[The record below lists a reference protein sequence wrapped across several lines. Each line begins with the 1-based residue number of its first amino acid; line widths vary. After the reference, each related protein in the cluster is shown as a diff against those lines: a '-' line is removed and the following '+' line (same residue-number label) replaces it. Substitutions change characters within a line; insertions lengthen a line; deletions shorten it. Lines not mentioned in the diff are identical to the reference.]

1 MPTKPFLHSTPAA
14 PILRTAFLTALAL
27 LAFAGNSLLCRL
39 ALAGAHTDPASFT
52 AIRLVAGAVVLALL
66 VRRRGDRLL
75 AGGSWLAAIALF
87 VYAAGFS
94 FAYVG
99 LSAATGALL
108 LFGAVQIS
116 MTGAGL
122 WHGDRLARWQVAGLF
137 GAIAGLLMLL
147 LPGLSSPAPMNAA
160 LMIAAGVA
168 WSLYS
173 LCGRGAGAPTAATAG
188 NFLRAAPLGLLLL
201 LALAPSSRFDR
212 IGVACALLSGAL
224 TSGLGYV
231 IWYKALRGLRPVTAA
246 TVQLSVPVL
255 ATIGGVVFLA
265 EPFTSRIL
273 LSSAAILGG
282 MGLVILARP
291 SPPS

>member
-1 MPTKPFLHSTPAA
+1 MPTRPFSPPRAPAA
-14 PILRTAFLTALAL
+14 QIMRTALLTALAL

-52 AIRLVAGAVVLALL
+52 AIRLVAGAMVLALL
-66 VRRRGDRLL
+66 VRRRGKRLL
-75 AGGSWLAAIALF
+75 GGGSWLAATALF

-99 LSAATGALL
+99 LSTATGALL

-122 WHGDRLARWQVAGLF
+122 WHGDRLARWQVAGLL
-137 GAIAGLLMLL
+137 GALVGLLLLL
-147 LPGLSSPAPMNAA
+147 LPGLSSPAPLNAA

-168 WSLYS
+168 WSVYS
-173 LCGRGAGAPTAATAG
+173 LRGRGAGDPTAATAG
-188 NFLRAAPLGLLLL
+188 NFLRAAPMGLLL
-201 LALAPSSRFDR
+201 LALAPPSRFDR
-212 IGVACALLSGAL
+212 TGVACALLSGAL

-255 ATIGGVVFLA
+255 ATIGGMVFLA
-265 EPFTSRIL
+265 EPFTTRIL

-282 MGLVILARP
+282 MALVILARP

>member
-1 MPTKPFLHSTPAA
+1 MPTRPFSPKRAPAA
-14 PILRTAFLTALAL
+14 QIMRTALLTALAL

-52 AIRLVAGAVVLALL
+52 AIRLVAGAMVLALL
-66 VRRRGDRLL
+66 VRRRGKRLL
-75 AGGSWLAAIALF
+75 GGGSWLAATALF

-99 LSAATGALL
+99 LSTATGALL

-122 WHGDRLARWQVAGLF
+122 WHGDRLARWQVAGLL
-137 GAIAGLLMLL
+137 GALAGLLLLL
-147 LPGLSSPAPMNAA
+147 LPGLSSPAPLNAV

-168 WSLYS
+168 WSVYS
-173 LCGRGAGAPTAATAG
+173 LRGRGAGDPTAATAG
-188 NFLRAAPLGLLLL
+188 NFLRAAPMGLLLL
-201 LALAPSSRFDR
+201 TLAPPSRFDR
-212 IGVACALLSGAL
+212 TGVACALLSGAL

-255 ATIGGVVFLA
+255 ATIGGMVFLA
-265 EPFTSRIL
+265 EPFTTRIL

-282 MGLVILARP
+282 MALVILARP